1 MIIRIDEAAVGANM
15 NKAVFDL
22 QTCLDRR
29 DAPQLHCRTMQPLA
43 ALSHAGP
50 RAESFFVSCQR
61 KSLPA
66 LRQAATWAPQRSI
79 HC

>member
-1 MIIRIDEAAVGANM
+1 MIFRNNEATVRVNM

-22 QTCLDRR
+22 QTCLGRR

-50 RAESFFVSCQR
+50 CAESCFVSCQS
-61 KSLPA
+61 KPLPA
-66 LRQAATWAPQRSI
+66 LRQAATWAPQR
-79 HC
+79 